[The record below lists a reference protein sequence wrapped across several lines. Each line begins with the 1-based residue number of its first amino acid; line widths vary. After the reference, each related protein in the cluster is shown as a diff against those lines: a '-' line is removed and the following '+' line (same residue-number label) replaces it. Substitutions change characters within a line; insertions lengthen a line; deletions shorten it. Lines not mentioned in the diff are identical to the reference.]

1 MNNIIELKD
10 IFKEIK
16 TVSSKKAKEDI
27 INKYKD
33 NELFTKTLKFV
44 YDDFI
49 TTGISTK
56 KIDANIK
63 DNEFMVLNTGFK
75 YNYENLLDWVKEHNT
90 GKLDTV
96 YMLQTYINQFEDE
109 ETKQFLKDV
118 FTKKLKVG
126 ITAKTINKVLGKGF
140 IEEFGCQLAYPYH
153 KYLNKLEG
161 SEIIVT
167 QKLDGHR
174 SICIVKNGKATFYTR
189 KGLVVNGL
197 DIQQHEAEELVK
209 HGFGGKDYVLDG
221 ELLAYNADG
230 LETKDLFR
238 LTTSILRSDSADKS
252 SVLFNVFD
260 CLPYEEFT
268 TGISKDPFWKRKE
281 DLANAYYAIH
291 PLKSYRVPEIKPNPL
306 PLKNHLRIVEDIY
319 EGEYHPNV
327 ILSLQEEYVEPLGWE
342 GLMINLSDGLYQT
355 KRTSDILKVKEF
367 FNADVLVKGVFEGTG
382 ELSGTL
388 GGVIIDYKGNDVKVG
403 SGFTLEERNTYWAN
417 PNKIIG
423 KVVDVQYFE
432 ETNNQNDNNISLRF
446 PTIKSIRLDKTPED
460 ISYEA

>member
-1 MNNIIELKD
+1 MNNIVELKD

-16 TVSSKKAKEDI
+16 AVSSKKAKEDI

-56 KIDANIK
+56 KIDANVK
-63 DNEFMVLNTGFK
+63 DNEFMVLNTSFK

-96 YMLQTYINQFEDE
+96 YMLQTYIGQFEDE

-126 ITAKTINKVLGKGF
+126 ITVKTINKVLGKGF

-189 KGLVVNGL
+189 KGLVINGL
-197 DIQQHEAEELVK
+197 DIQEREAEKLVER
-209 HGFGGKDYVLDG
+209 GFGGKDYVLDG

-252 SVLFNVFD
+252 SVLFNAFD
-260 CLPYEEFT
+260 CLPYKEFT
-268 TGISKDPFWKRKE
+268 TGKSKDPFWKRKE
-281 DLANAYYAIH
+281 DLANAFYSIY
-291 PLKSYRVPEIKPNPL
+291 PLKSVKSTEIDPL
-306 PLKNHLRIVEDIY
+306 AQHLRIVENIY
-319 EGEYHPNV
+319 EDTYHPNV

-367 FNADVLVKGVFEGTG
+367 FNADVLVKDVFEGTG

>member
-1 MNNIIELKD
+1 MNNIVELKD
-10 IFKEIK
+10 VFKEIK
-16 TVSSKKAKEDI
+16 SVSSKKAKEDI
-27 INKYKD
+27 IKKYKD

-56 KIDANIK
+56 KINANIK

-75 YNYENLLDWVKEHNT
+75 YNYENLLDWVREHNT

-268 TGISKDPFWKRKE
+268 TGKSKDPFWKRKE
-281 DLANAYYAIH
+281 DLSNAFYSIY
-291 PLKSYRVPEIKPNPL
+291 PLQSTKSPEIETNSL
-306 PLKNHLRIVEDIY
+306 SRHLYEVENIY
-319 EGEYHPNV
+319 EDTYHPNV

-367 FNADVLVKGVFEGTG
+367 FNADVLVKDVFEGTG

>member
-1 MNNIIELKD
+1 MNNIVELKD

-16 TVSSKKAKEDI
+16 SVSSKKAKEDI
-27 INKYKD
+27 IKKYKY

-56 KIDANIK
+56 KINANIK

-96 YMLQTYINQFEDE
+96 YMLQIYINQFEDE
-109 ETKQFLKDV
+109 ETRQFLKDV

-268 TGISKDPFWKRKE
+268 TGISKGPFWKRKE
-281 DLANAYYAIH
+281 DLSNAFYSIY
-291 PLKSYRVPEIKPNPL
+291 PLKSTKSPESETNPL
-306 PLKNHLRIVEDIY
+306 SRHLYEVENIY
-319 EGEYHPNV
+319 EDTYHPNV

-367 FNADVLVKGVFEGTG
+367 FNADVLVKDVFEGTG

>member
-1 MNNIIELKD
+1 MNSIIELKD

-16 TVSSKKAKEDI
+16 VVSSKKAKEDI
-27 INKYKD
+27 IKKYKD

-56 KIDANIK
+56 KINANIK

-126 ITAKTINKVLGKGF
+126 ITAKTINKVLGKGV

-189 KGLVVNGL
+189 KGLVINGL
-197 DIQQHEAEELVK
+197 DIQQHEAEKLVEL
-209 HGFGGKDYVLDG
+209 GFGGKDYVLDG

-268 TGISKDPFWKRKE
+268 TGKSKDPFWKRKE
-281 DLANAYYAIH
+281 DLANAFYSIY
-291 PLKSYRVPEIKPNPL
+291 PLKSVKSTEIDPL
-306 PLKNHLRIVEDIY
+306 AQHLRIVENIY
-319 EGEYHPNV
+319 EDTYHPNV

-367 FNADVLVKGVFEGTG
+367 FNADVLVKDVFEGTG

-417 PNKIIG
+417 PSKIIG

>member
-1 MNNIIELKD
+1 MNNIVELKD

-16 TVSSKKAKEDI
+16 AVSSKKAKEDI

-56 KIDANIK
+56 KIDANVK
-63 DNEFMVLNTGFK
+63 DNEFMVLNTSFK

-96 YMLQTYINQFEDE
+96 YMLQTYIGQFEDE

-126 ITAKTINKVLGKGF
+126 ITAKTINKVLGKGS

-189 KGLVVNGL
+189 KGLVINGL
-197 DIQQHEAEELVK
+197 DIQEREAEKLVER
-209 HGFGGKDYVLDG
+209 GFGGKDYVLDG

-252 SVLFNVFD
+252 SVLFNAFD
-260 CLPYEEFT
+260 CLPYKEFT
-268 TGISKDPFWKRKE
+268 TGKSKDPFWKRKE
-281 DLANAYYAIH
+281 DLANAFYSIY
-291 PLKSYRVPEIKPNPL
+291 PLKSVKSTEIDPL
-306 PLKNHLRIVEDIY
+306 AQHLRIVENIY
-319 EGEYHPNV
+319 EDIYHPNV
-327 ILSLQEEYVEPLGWE
+327 ILSLQEGYVEPLGWE

-367 FNADVLVKGVFEGTG
+367 FNADVLVKDVFEGTG

>member
-1 MNNIIELKD
+1 MNNIVELKD

-16 TVSSKKAKEDI
+16 AVSSKKAKEDI
-27 INKYKD
+27 IKKYKD

-56 KIDANIK
+56 KINANIK

-140 IEEFGCQLAYPYH
+140 IKEFGCQLAYPYH

-174 SICIVKNGKATFYTR
+174 SICIVKDGKATFYTR
-189 KGLVVNGL
+189 KGLVINGL
-197 DIQQHEAEELVK
+197 DKQEREAEKLVER
-209 HGFGGKDYVLDG
+209 GFGGKDYVLDG

-238 LTTSILRSDSADKS
+238 LTTSILRSDSTDKS

-268 TGISKDPFWKRKE
+268 TGKSKDPFWKRKE
-281 DLANAYYAIH
+281 DLSNAFYAIY
-291 PLKSYRVPEIKPNPL
+291 PLKSTKSLEIETL
-306 PLKNHLRIVEDIY
+306 AQHLRIVENIY
-319 EGEYHPNV
+319 EDTYHPNV

-367 FNADVLVKGVFEGTG
+367 FNADVLVKDVFEGTG

-423 KVVDVQYFE
+423 KVVDVQYF
-432 ETNNQNDNNISLRF
+432 
-446 PTIKSIRLDKTPED
+446 
-460 ISYEA
+460 

>member
-1 MNNIIELKD
+1 MNNIVELKD

-16 TVSSKKAKEDI
+16 AVSSKKAKEDI

-56 KIDANIK
+56 KIDANVK
-63 DNEFMVLNTGFK
+63 DNEFMVLNTSFK

-96 YMLQTYINQFEDE
+96 YMLQTYIGQFEDE

-189 KGLVVNGL
+189 KGLVINGL
-197 DIQQHEAEELVK
+197 DIQEREAEKLVER
-209 HGFGGKDYVLDG
+209 GFGGKDYVLDG

-252 SVLFNVFD
+252 SVLFNTFD

-268 TGISKDPFWKRKE
+268 TGKSKDPFWKRKE
-281 DLANAYYAIH
+281 DLANAFYSIY
-291 PLKSYRVPEIKPNPL
+291 PLKSVKSTEINPL
-306 PLKNHLRIVEDIY
+306 AQHLRIVENIY
-319 EGEYHPNV
+319 EDTYHPNV

-367 FNADVLVKGVFEGTG
+367 FNADVLVKDVFEGTG

>member
-16 TVSSKKAKEDI
+16 SVSSKKAKEDI
-27 INKYKD
+27 IKKYKD

-56 KIDANIK
+56 KINANVK
-63 DNEFMVLNTGFK
+63 DNEFMVLNTSFK
-75 YNYENLLDWVKEHNT
+75 YNYENLLDWVKKHNT

-96 YMLQTYINQFEDE
+96 YMLQTYINQFKDE
-109 ETKQFLKDV
+109 EAKQFLKDV

-153 KYLNKLEG
+153 KYLNRLEG

-189 KGLVVNGL
+189 KGLVINGL
-197 DIQQHEAEELVK
+197 DIQEHEAEELVK
-209 HGFGGKDYVLDG
+209 RGFGGKDYVLDG

-252 SVLFNVFD
+252 SVLFNTFD
-260 CLPYEEFT
+260 CLPYKEFT
-268 TGISKDPFWKRKE
+268 TGKSKDPFWKRKE
-281 DLANAYYAIH
+281 DLANAFYSIY
-291 PLKSYRVPEIKPNPL
+291 PLKSVKLNIYVLSKISMKTHITQMSSYPYK
-306 PLKNHLRIVEDIY
+306 KN
-319 EGEYHPNV
+319 
-327 ILSLQEEYVEPLGWE
+327 
-342 GLMINLSDGLYQT
+342 T
-355 KRTSDILKVKEF
+355 
-367 FNADVLVKGVFEGTG
+367 
-382 ELSGTL
+382 
-388 GGVIIDYKGNDVKVG
+388 
-403 SGFTLEERNTYWAN
+403 
-417 PNKIIG
+417 
-423 KVVDVQYFE
+423 
-432 ETNNQNDNNISLRF
+432 
-446 PTIKSIRLDKTPED
+446 
-460 ISYEA
+460 

>member
-1 MNNIIELKD
+1 MNNIVELKD

-16 TVSSKKAKEDI
+16 AVSSKKAKEDI
-27 INKYKD
+27 IKKYKD

-56 KIDANIK
+56 KINANIK

-161 SEIIVT
+161 SGIIVT

-189 KGLVVNGL
+189 KGLVINGL
-197 DIQQHEAEELVK
+197 DKQECEAEKLVER
-209 HGFGGKDYVLDG
+209 GFGGKDYVLDG

-260 CLPYEEFT
+260 CLPYEEFVAGT
-268 TGISKDPFWKRKE
+268 SKDPFWKRKE
-281 DLANAYYAIH
+281 DLANAFYTIY
-291 PLKSYRVPEIKPNPL
+291 PLKSVKSSEPKPNPL
-306 PLKNHLRIVEDIY
+306 AQPLRIVKSIY
-319 EGEYHPNV
+319 EDTYHPNV
-327 ILSLQEEYVEPLGWE
+327 ILSLQEEYVDALGWE

-367 FNADVLVKGVFEGTG
+367 FNADVLVKDVFEGTG
-382 ELSGTL
+382 ELAGTL

-403 SGFTLEERNTYWAN
+403 SGFTLEERNEYWTN

-432 ETNNQNDNNISLRF
+432 ETNNQNDDSISLRF

>member
-1 MNNIIELKD
+1 MNSIIELKD

-27 INKYKD
+27 IKKYKD
-33 NELFTKTLKFV
+33 DELFTKTLKFV

-49 TTGISTK
+49 TTGISTT
-56 KIDANIK
+56 KINANIK

-197 DIQQHEAEELVK
+197 GIQQHEAEELVK

-268 TGISKDPFWKRKE
+268 TGTSKDPFWKRKE
-281 DLANAYYAIH
+281 DLSNAFYSIY
-291 PLKSYRVPEIKPNPL
+291 PLKSTKSPEIETNL
-306 PLKNHLRIVEDIY
+306 LSRHLYEVENIY
-319 EGEYHPNV
+319 EDTYHPNV

-367 FNADVLVKGVFEGTG
+367 FNADVLVKDVFEGTG

>member
-1 MNNIIELKD
+1 MNSIVELKD

-16 TVSSKKAKEDI
+16 AVSSKKAKEDI
-27 INKYKD
+27 IKKYKD

-49 TTGISTK
+49 ATGISTK
-56 KIDANIK
+56 KINANIK
-63 DNEFMVLNTGFK
+63 DNDFMVLNTSFK

-126 ITAKTINKVLGKGF
+126 ITAKTINKVLGKEF

-189 KGLVVNGL
+189 KGLVINGL
-197 DIQQHEAEELVK
+197 DIQEREVEKLVER
-209 HGFGGKDYVLDG
+209 GFDGKDYVLDG

-268 TGISKDPFWKRKE
+268 TGMSKDPFWKRKE
-281 DLANAYYAIH
+281 DLANAFYSIY
-291 PLKSYRVPEIKPNPL
+291 PLKSVKSTEIDPL
-306 PLKNHLRIVEDIY
+306 AQHLRIVENIY
-319 EGEYHPNV
+319 EDTYHPNV

-367 FNADVLVKGVFEGTG
+367 FNADVLVKDVFEGTG

>member
-1 MNNIIELKD
+1 MDSIIELKD

-16 TVSSKKAKEDI
+16 AVSSKKSKEDI
-27 INKYKD
+27 IKKYKD
-33 NELFTKTLKFV
+33 NELFAKTLKFV

-56 KIDANIK
+56 KINANIK

-75 YNYENLLDWVKEHNT
+75 YNYENLLDWVREHNT

-96 YMLQTYINQFEDE
+96 YMLQTYINQFEDG

-153 KYLNKLEG
+153 KHLNKLEG

-252 SVLFNVFD
+252 SVLFNTFD

-268 TGISKDPFWKRKE
+268 TGKSKDPFWKRKE
-281 DLANAYYAIH
+281 DLANAFYSIY
-291 PLKSYRVPEIKPNPL
+291 PLKSVKSTEIDPL
-306 PLKNHLRIVEDIY
+306 AQHLRIVENIY
-319 EGEYHPNV
+319 EDTYHPNV

-367 FNADVLVKGVFEGTG
+367 FNADVLVKDVFEGTG

>member
-1 MNNIIELKD
+1 MDSIIELKD

-16 TVSSKKAKEDI
+16 AVSSKKSKEDI
-27 INKYKD
+27 IKKYKD
-33 NELFTKTLKFV
+33 NELFAKTLKFV

-56 KIDANIK
+56 KINANIK

-75 YNYENLLDWVKEHNT
+75 YNYENLLDWVREHNT

-268 TGISKDPFWKRKE
+268 AGISKDPFWKRKE
-281 DLANAYYAIH
+281 DLSNAFYSIY
-291 PLKSYRVPEIKPNPL
+291 PLKSTKSSEIEINPL
-306 PLKNHLRIVEDIY
+306 SRHLYEVENIY
-319 EGEYHPNV
+319 EDTYHPNV

-367 FNADVLVKGVFEGTG
+367 FNADVLVKNVFEGTG

>member
-1 MNNIIELKD
+1 MNSIIELKD

-27 INKYKD
+27 IKKYKD
-33 NELFTKTLKFV
+33 DELFTKTLKFV

-56 KIDANIK
+56 KINANIK

-197 DIQQHEAEELVK
+197 GIQQHEAEELVK

-252 SVLFNVFD
+252 LVLFNVFD
-260 CLPYEEFT
+260 CLPYEEFIA
-268 TGISKDPFWKRKE
+268 GKSKAPFWKRKE
-281 DLANAYYAIH
+281 DLANVFYSIY
-291 PLKSYRVPEIKPNPL
+291 PLKSVKSTEIDPL
-306 PLKNHLRIVEDIY
+306 AQHLRIVENIY
-319 EGEYHPNV
+319 KDTYHPNV

-367 FNADVLVKGVFEGTG
+367 FNADVLVKDVFEGTG

>member
-16 TVSSKKAKEDI
+16 SVSSKKVKEDI

-33 NELFTKTLKFV
+33 NKLFTKTLKFV

-56 KIDANIK
+56 KINANIK
-63 DNEFMVLNTGFK
+63 DNDFMVLDTSFK

-197 DIQQHEAEELVK
+197 DIQEHEAEELVK
-209 HGFGGKDYVLDG
+209 RGFGGKDYVLDG

-281 DLANAYYAIH
+281 DLSNAFYSIY
-291 PLKSYRVPEIKPNPL
+291 PLKSTKSPESETNPL
-306 PLKNHLRIVEDIY
+306 SRHLYEVENIYEDI
-319 EGEYHPNV
+319 YHPNV

-367 FNADVLVKGVFEGTG
+367 FNADVLVKDVFEGTG

>member
-1 MNNIIELKD
+1 MNSIVELKD

-16 TVSSKKAKEDI
+16 AVSSKKAKEDI
-27 INKYKD
+27 IKKYKD

-56 KIDANIK
+56 KINANIK
-63 DNEFMVLNTGFK
+63 DNNFMVLNTSFK

-189 KGLVVNGL
+189 KGLVINGL
-197 DIQQHEAEELVK
+197 DIQEREVEKLVER
-209 HGFGGKDYVLDG
+209 GFDGKDYVLDG

-268 TGISKDPFWKRKE
+268 TGKSKDPFWKRKE
-281 DLANAYYAIH
+281 DLSNAFYSIY
-291 PLKSYRVPEIKPNPL
+291 PLKSTKSPEIETNPL
-306 PLKNHLRIVEDIY
+306 SRHLYEVENIY
-319 EGEYHPNV
+319 EDTYHPNV

-367 FNADVLVKGVFEGTG
+367 FNADVLVKDVFEGTG

-423 KVVDVQYFE
+423 KIVDVQYFE

>member
-16 TVSSKKAKEDI
+16 SVSSKKAKEDI
-27 INKYKD
+27 IKKYKD

-56 KIDANIK
+56 KINANVK
-63 DNEFMVLNTGFK
+63 DNEFMVLNTSFK
-75 YNYENLLDWVKEHNT
+75 YNYENLLDWVKKHNT

-96 YMLQTYINQFEDE
+96 YMLQTYINQFKDE
-109 ETKQFLKDV
+109 EAKQFLKDV

-153 KYLNKLEG
+153 KYLNRLEG

-189 KGLVVNGL
+189 KGLVINGL
-197 DIQQHEAEELVK
+197 DIQEHEAEELVK
-209 HGFGGKDYVLDG
+209 RGFGGKDYVLDG

-230 LETKDLFR
+230 LKTKDLFR

-252 SVLFNVFD
+252 SVLFNAFD
-260 CLPYEEFT
+260 CLPYKEFI
-268 TGISKDPFWKRKE
+268 TGKSKDLFWKRKE
-281 DLANAYYAIH
+281 DLANAFYSIY
-291 PLKSYRVPEIKPNPL
+291 PLKSVKSTEIDPL
-306 PLKNHLRIVEDIY
+306 AQHLRIVENIY
-319 EGEYHPNV
+319 EDTYHPNV

-367 FNADVLVKGVFEGTG
+367 FNADVLVKDVFEGTG

-417 PNKIIG
+417 PSDIIG

-432 ETNNQNDNNISLRF
+432 ETNNQNDDNISLRF

-460 ISYEA
+460 VSYEA

>member
-1 MNNIIELKD
+1 MDSIIELKD

-16 TVSSKKAKEDI
+16 AVSSKKAKEDI

-33 NELFTKTLKFV
+33 NELFAKTLKFV

-56 KIDANIK
+56 KINANIK

-109 ETKQFLKDV
+109 ETRQFLKDV

-197 DIQQHEAEELVK
+197 DIQQHEVEELVK
-209 HGFGGKDYVLDG
+209 HGFGVKDYVLDG

-281 DLANAYYAIH
+281 DLSNAFYSIY
-291 PLKSYRVPEIKPNPL
+291 PLKSTKSPEIETNPL
-306 PLKNHLRIVEDIY
+306 SRHLYEVENIY
-319 EGEYHPNV
+319 EDTYHPNV

-342 GLMINLSDGLYQT
+342 GLMVNLSDGLYQT

-367 FNADVLVKGVFEGTG
+367 FNADVLVKDVFEGTG